1 MSGTVVWVTLC
12 EIDRNK
18 VRLGFDASRCV
29 TIERE
34 EVVGM
39 RRNRPEAAEPI
50 QTCWGQVP

>member
-1 MSGTVVWVTLC
+1 MVWVTLC